1 MNSRLQ
7 RFYVLDAIRI
17 VLALVVAIG
26 HAGMMP
32 LFGSIDQ
39 PNALLA
45 LLARGLRTFAFGP
58 PAVIAFF
65 LISGFCIHYPF
76 AVVKTPCPFL
86 RFYMRR
92 YIRILIPVICTV
104 ALFKVFFP
112 NTVIIGTGSILWA
125 STLWSIVCEE
135 IYYALYPILNRGFLI
150 FNWTIILGIAFAI
163 SILVVWYHFPATGW
177 EDIGIVATTLTLFPV
192 WLLGCRLAEQVG
204 SLKIEYSTGGIWLWR
219 FGAWVTMWAALV
231 LHFHTNL
238 HQTFSGVFIGVIY
251 YFWIRAEIVYYKD
264 RAPRRW
270 LVWGGNWSYSL
281 YLIHPI
287 AIQLLL
293 GYYSSV
299 FQSSVGWL
307 LGVTAILLTSYVFYL
322 LVERPSHNLAR
333 RVTLMV
339 SSRDRHR
346 PAAETVGL

>member
-7 RFYVLDAIRI
+7 RFYVLDAVRI

-45 LLARGLRTFAFGP
+45 LLARGFRTFAFGP

-86 RFYMRR
+86 RFYVRR
-92 YIRILIPVICTV
+92 YIRILSPVICTV
-104 ALFKVFFP
+104 ALFKLFFP
-112 NTVIIGTGSILWA
+112 NTVVIGTGSILWA

-219 FGAWVTMWAALV
+219 
-231 LHFHTNL
+231 
-238 HQTFSGVFIGVIY
+238 
-251 YFWIRAEIVYYKD
+251 
-264 RAPRRW
+264 
-270 LVWGGNWSYSL
+270 
-281 YLIHPI
+281 
-287 AIQLLL
+287 
-293 GYYSSV
+293 
-299 FQSSVGWL
+299 
-307 LGVTAILLTSYVFYL
+307 
-322 LVERPSHNLAR
+322 
-333 RVTLMV
+333 
-339 SSRDRHR
+339 
-346 PAAETVGL
+346 